1 LFTGHKVAKIILT
14 DMQGR
19 RIRTWVSS
27 TLLNIVLD
35 VQDVSNGVYIL
46 SFYDTDGNIVEN
58 SKVKKNTN
66 QNYTVR
72 AYSDSIN

>member
-35 VQDVSNGVYIL
+35 VQNVSNGVYIL

-58 SKVKKNTN
+58 SKVKNKILTKI
-66 QNYTVR
+66 TLSER
-72 AYSDSIN
+72 L